1 MARRKRWGELSEA
14 YRRRLERQGITART
28 HQRAD
33 LNRARGHVSTRPVG
47 AIDRATI
54 ERVLTGEGTVGEV
67 TGTDLLARF
76 TWPDWVPRTIDNQ
89 GDGFTYAVE
98 VPVAAALSQLPDP
111 RTWDHVAFSPRV
123 ADEPWEM
130 VVYIKR
136 RTTPRRI
143 LIPGGGE
150 PGSGAKQ
157 VLDIVSAL
165 TDSENARRERRR
177 ASLLFFDVYG
187 TDQVIA

>member
-1 MARRKRWGELSEA
+1 MAQRKKWSELSAA
-14 YRRRLERQGITART
+14 YRKRLERQGITARSHRT
-28 HQRAD
+28 AD
-33 LNRARGHVSTRPVG
+33 LSRARGHVSTRPVG
-47 AIDRATI
+47 AIDKATI

-67 TGTDLLARF
+67 VGTDLLDRF
-76 TWPDWVPRTIDNQ
+76 NWPDWVPHVVRNQ
-89 GDGFTYAVE
+89 GDGFDYAVE

-123 ADEPWEM
+123 GDEPWEM
-130 VVYIKR
+130 VVYVKR

-165 TDSENARRERRR
+165 TDDENKRRERRR